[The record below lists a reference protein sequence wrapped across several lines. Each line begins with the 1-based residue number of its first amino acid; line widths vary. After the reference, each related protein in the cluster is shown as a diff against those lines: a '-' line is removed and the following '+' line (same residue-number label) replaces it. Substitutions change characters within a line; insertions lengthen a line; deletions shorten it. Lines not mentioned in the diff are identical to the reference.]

1 MPLTLILGPA
11 NSAKAGEVFGAFA
24 AAARRDALLVVPT
37 LADAVHYDRELA
49 GDRALLGR
57 TMTFSAL
64 IGEIAR
70 RAGYRESRLSS
81 HQRERVLRRVIA
93 SAKLEGIG
101 ESALTPGFAGAAGQ
115 LFAELIRRRITPER
129 FGAAVRAWRAHD
141 DRAGGHPRGLWL
153 LFEAY
158 VRELERLGRVDG
170 DLFAW
175 RALDALRLA
184 PSHWGRTPVF
194 VYGFDDLT
202 PLEQDAIETLAN
214 GVGASVT
221 VSLTFEPGRDA
232 FAARATAAQELGA
245 IASEV
250 RRLPAVAEHYAPGAA
265 AALHHVERF
274 LFEPAAPRIDPGEAV
289 RLLEAGGSLA
299 EAELVAAEV
308 LAARRGGVPAEQIAV
323 VCRSLERSGALLAR
337 VMRRYGLSVVC
348 EQTIPVLHTAIGR
361 ALLGLARCALLEP
374 GEASAED
381 LLGYLRSP
389 GVLRSLD
396 MVDSIDAM
404 VRQQGLRTAEQLSD
418 AARLQLREID
428 SLRNARD
435 PGAELA
441 RHARRLIAAPHRG
454 LAADLPPIWEREARA
469 AAAVLCAIAE
479 SAELG
484 RPLAAAELL
493 ELLAGLRFPPPAPA
507 SSDAVLIA
515 EPASIRARRFRVV
528 LISGL
533 CADEFPAAPAQDP
546 LLDESSRRELANA
559 GRLALAVDE
568 DPLARE
574 RYLLYTSVS
583 RATERLV
590 LSYRSSD
597 EEGRAVLPSPFLDD
611 VAELFVPEW
620 REGRTRRLL
629 ADVVWSEQQ
638 APTSIEL
645 RYARAAAA
653 ATTAD
658 AAAAHPAATAPT
670 PAAETRVLGE
680 TALRHVRHTEVVSG
694 GALETFAACPV
705 KWLVERQLQPIEL
718 APEAEQ
724 LARGNLMHDLLERL
738 IGELGAPVMPD
749 NLDRALDLLERLTAE
764 LPIRRGD
771 GGPTA
776 VRAAIRDG
784 IVADLRRYLRAEA
797 SDGCDWIPRALELQ
811 FGLGTGEHDQPAIEL
826 SDGECSVRLRGTID
840 RVDVEP
846 GGRRAIVR
854 DYKSG
859 ANRPSRT
866 AARWLADHELQ
877 VGIYMIAVRRLLKLE
892 PVAGFYHPLTGRDL
906 RPRGAHLSELAV
918 GAHAFS
924 TDGLDAAELD
934 ELLGG
939 VERDAVALAATLRR
953 GELAPCPATCSRD
966 GCRHPAIC
974 WAG

>member
-11 NSAKAGEVFGAFA
+11 NSAKAGEVLGAFT

-37 LADAVHYDRELA
+37 VADVVHYDRELA
-49 GDRALLGR
+49 GDRVLLGR
-57 TMTFSAL
+57 AMTFSGL

-70 RAGYRESRLSS
+70 RAGYRESPLSS

-93 SAKLEGIG
+93 SAKLQHIG
-101 ESALTPGFAGAAGQ
+101 ESALTPGFAAAAGG

-129 FGAAVRAWRAHD
+129 FGAAVRGWPGHG
-141 DRAGGHPRGLWL
+141 DRTRGHVAELGL
-153 LFEAY
+153 LFDAY
-158 VRELERLGRVDG
+158 TRELKRLGRPDR
-170 DLFAW
+170 DLYAW

-202 PLEQDAIETLAN
+202 ALEQDAIETLAN
-214 GVGASVT
+214 RVGARLT

-250 RRLPAVAEHYAPGAA
+250 RRLPAADEHYAPHAA
-265 AALHHVERF
+265 EALHHVERF
-274 LFEPAAPRIDPGEAV
+274 MFEPAAPRIDPGEAV

-299 EAELVAAEV
+299 EAELLAAEV
-308 LAARRGGVPAEQIAV
+308 LAARRAGVPAEQIVV

-337 VMRRYGLSVVC
+337 VMRSYGLSVAC
-348 EQTIPVLHTAIGR
+348 EQTTPVLHTAIGR

-381 LLGYLRSP
+381 LLGYLRAP
-389 GVLRSLD
+389 GVLRSLE
-396 MVDSIDAM
+396 MVDSIDAL
-404 VRQQGLRTAEQLSD
+404 VRQRALRTADQLRE
-418 AARLQLREID
+418 AAPLQLREID

-435 PGAELA
+435 PAAELA
-441 RHARRLIAAPHRG
+441 RQARRLLAAPHRG
-454 LAADLPPIWEREARA
+454 IAAELDPIWEREARA
-469 AAAVLCAIAE
+469 AATVLRAIAE

-484 RPLAAAELL
+484 PPLAVPELL
-493 ELLAGLRFPPPAPA
+493 ELLAGLRLQSPAPT
-507 SSDAVLIA
+507 SSHAVLIA
-515 EPASIRARRFRVV
+515 EPLSIRARRFRVV
-528 LISGL
+528 LVSGL

-546 LLDESSRRELANA
+546 LLDEPSRRELAHA

-611 VAELFVPEW
+611 IAALFVPEW
-620 REGRTRRLL
+620 RERRTRRLL
-629 ADVVWSEQQ
+629 ADVVWNEQQ

-653 ATTAD
+653 AAD
-658 AAAAHPAATAPT
+658 AAAAHPTGTAPSSG
-670 PAAETRVLGE
+670 AESRVLSE
-680 TALRHVRHTEVVSG
+680 AALRHVRHTEVVSG

-705 KWLVERQLQPIEL
+705 KWLVERQLQPPEL

-724 LARGNLMHDLLERL
+724 LARGNLMHELLERL
-738 IGELGAPVMPD
+738 IGELGAAVTAD
-749 NLDRALDLLERLTAE
+749 NLDRALELLERLTAE
-764 LPIRRGD
+764 LPVRLGD
-771 GGPTA
+771 GRPGA

-797 SDGCDWIPRALELQ
+797 SDGCNWTPQALELQ
-811 FGLGTGEHDQPAIEL
+811 FGLATGEHDQPAVEL
-826 SDGECSVRLRGTID
+826 SDGERRVQLRGTID

-877 VGIYMIAVRRLLKLE
+877 VGLYMIAVRRLLKLD

-924 TDGLDAAELD
+924 TDGLGVAELD

-939 VERDAVALAATLRR
+939 VEREAVALAAALRR
-953 GELAPCPATCSRD
+953 GELTPCPARCSRD